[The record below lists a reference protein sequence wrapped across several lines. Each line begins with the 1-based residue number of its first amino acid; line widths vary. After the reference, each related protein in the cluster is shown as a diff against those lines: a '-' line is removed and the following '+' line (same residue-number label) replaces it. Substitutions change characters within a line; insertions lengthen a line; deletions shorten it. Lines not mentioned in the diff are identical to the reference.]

1 MATANTKRIK
11 LLTGIAGNH
20 IDANGHTRQF
30 AYIPGTELEW
40 DAKEADRFVAA
51 GYAQFI
57 KTADGK

>member
-1 MATANTKRIK
+1 MAATKRIK

-20 IDANGHTRQF
+20 LDANGQVRGQF
-30 AYIPGTELEW
+30 AYIPGTELDW
-40 DAKEADRFVAA
+40 DAKEADRFVSA